1 MKRLTMLGI
10 LLVAVLACT
19 AAFST
24 PEPAQALM
32 CCDNGGYTTAQY
44 WASASTCSGAQTA
57 YRALARPEAN
67 DFCGGSTMVCAMSIP
82 PCEDWTAEDPANPW
96 KIDGVM
102 TFGCREDCGPI
113 YP

>member
-1 MKRLTMLGI
+1 MKRAALLGA

-24 PEPAQALM
+24 PEPVQALL

-44 WASASTCSGAQTA
+44 WTKGPTCSDAQTQFRTLARAEASA
-57 YRALARPEAN
+57 Y
-67 DFCGGSTMVCAMSIP
+67 CGGSTMVCALSIP

-96 KIDGVM
+96 KIDGVA